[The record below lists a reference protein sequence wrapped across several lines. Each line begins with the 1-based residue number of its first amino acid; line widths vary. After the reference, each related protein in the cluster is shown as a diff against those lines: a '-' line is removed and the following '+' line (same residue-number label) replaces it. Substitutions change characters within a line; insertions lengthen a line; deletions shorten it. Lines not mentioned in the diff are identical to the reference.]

1 MVCAAPAATTGVSN
15 TPMDFKL
22 APEIDALRPG
32 VRAIVAG
39 HVLALGGIYRY
50 AHGARCGDGAVE
62 VHKRVLSRH
71 RVVRGG
77 EFCVWG

>member
-1 MVCAAPAATTGVSN
+1 
-15 TPMDFKL
+15 MDFKL

-32 VRAIVAG
+32 VRAVVAG

-77 EFCVWG
+77 EFCAWG